1 MKKLPLVIKIALI
14 FLLIIAAV
22 WLVLG
27 VLIATGYHPS
37 MPSDALI
44 KWGMAG
50 GSLAAGA
57 ALLLLA
63 YLLGRRWKPAYFLA
77 LAALVVILVVSFL
90 DQLGWADLVMIVVT
104 LVPFVLLIIGRKWF
118 LGKRE

>member
-1 MKKLPLVIKIALI
+1 MKVALI
-14 FLLIIAAV
+14 FILLIAAV

-50 GSLAAGA
+50 GSLAASA
-57 ALLLLA
+57 VLLLLA
-63 YLLGRRWKPAYFLA
+63 YLLSKRWKPAYLLA
-77 LAALVVILVVSFL
+77 LAALAVILVVSFL

-104 LVPFVLLIIGRKWF
+104 LVPFVLLILGRKWF
-118 LGKRE
+118 LDKKV